1 MTPTD
6 ILGYAGTAASIVA
19 ALVLVKAAW
28 QTQTSKVWR
37 EEAEAQRTR
46 ADRLQSDMQEVKER
60 LAQLEAKNQ
69 RLIDLLSTVDP
80 DRLAALRI

>member
-6 ILGYAGTAASIVA
+6 IFSYAGTAASVVA

-28 QTQTSKVWR
+28 QTQTSRVWR
-37 EEAEAQRTR
+37 EEAEAQRSR
-46 ADRLQSDMQEVKER
+46 ADRLQADMDEVKER

-80 DRLAALRI
+80 ERLTALRD